1 MYLKSYK
8 VITGDTLDT
17 DSKTR
22 TVSSLNRDN
31 YMTAEYS
38 KLVKEYTNS
47 VICYGKSALLYAGGP
62 VNHHSDGRNVKG
74 LAKAGSIAIKS
85 QAGMSL
91 FNVAKSFVNV
101 GFEYASINGNTCASS
116 MHSIYEAYRL
126 IHKEQYDTVI
136 VYAADMV
143 EDTQLLL
150 FKQLDIDLVCGDGIA
165 ILEFSKE
172 KCGLVEIEDAAWVW
186 NNDPSPMTVTK
197 DGYLKVLKELECD
210 EVNYVKPH
218 GTRTGRNDVAE
229 IDALNEYYDEIPEM
243 LYYKD
248 SIGHTQGASSAIELG
263 MFAESRLEG
272 RCVMLA
278 SGLGGFYGGCTVR
291 RLNEDSAN

>member
-1 MYLKSYK
+1 MYLKSYI
-8 VITGDTLDT
+8 VVTGDVA
-17 DSKTR
+17 DSITKTKTISR
-22 TVSSLNRDN
+22 VNRDN
-31 YMTAEYS
+31 YMTAEYY
-38 KLVKEYTNS
+38 KMTKDYIDN
-47 VICYGKSALLYAGGP
+47 IKDCGKSAFLYAGGP

-74 LAKAGSIAIKS
+74 LAKPGTIAIKS

-91 FNVAKSFVNV
+91 FNIAKSFKNV
-101 GFEYASINGNTCASS
+101 EFEYASINGNTCASS

-126 IHKEQYDTVI
+126 IHEEKYDTVI

-150 FKQLDIDLVCGDGIA
+150 FRQLEIDLVCGDGLS

-172 KCGLVEIEDAAWVW
+172 DAGGLEIEDVAWVW
-186 NNDPSPMTVTK
+186 SNDPSPMTVTK
-197 DGYLKVLKELECD
+197 DGYLRVLNKLNCKD
-210 EVNYVKPH
+210 ISYVKPH

-229 IDALNEYYDEIPEM
+229 NDAIVEYYGTTPKM

-248 SIGHTQGASSAIELG
+248 DVGHTQGASSAIELG
-263 MFAESRLEG
+263 IFAKSALVG

-278 SGLGGFYGGCTVR
+278 SGLGGFYGGCLVNKR
-291 RLNEDSAN
+291 N

>member
-8 VITGDTLDT
+8 IITGDTLDEPR
-17 DSKTR
+17 KVR
-22 TVSSLNRDN
+22 TISSLNRDN
-31 YMTAEYS
+31 YMTAEYH
-38 KLVKEYTNS
+38 KLTKEYIAS
-47 VICYGKSALLYAGGP
+47 IKDCGKRAFLYAGGP
-62 VNHHSDGRNVKG
+62 VNHHSYGRNVKG
-74 LAKAGSIAIKS
+74 LAKPGTIAIKS

-91 FNVAKSFVNV
+91 FNIAKSFTDV

-116 MHSIYEAYRL
+116 MYSIYEAYRL
-126 IHKEQYDTVI
+126 VHEEDYDAVI
-136 VYAADMV
+136 VYAADMA

-165 ILEFSKE
+165 ILEYSKE
-172 KCGLVEIEDAAWVW
+172 DCGGLEVENVVWVW

-197 DGYLKVLKELECD
+197 DGYLKVLRKLGCGSVE
-210 EVNYVKPH
+210 YVKPH

-229 IDALNEYYDEIPEM
+229 NEALIEYYSVVPEM

-248 SIGHTQGASSAIELG
+248 EIGHTQGASSAIELG
-263 MFAESRLEG
+263 MFAASDLSG

-278 SGLGGFYGGCTVR
+278 SGLGGFYGGCVVNKGR
-291 RLNEDSAN
+291 